1 VDAASDRDARDHSLT
16 LERVDGGGV
25 AALTDFLRDV
35 DLTLSALAEPSVRL
49 WVERDESGRI
59 MGSTGYE
66 LGADGGDALIRS
78 VAVHPAHRAR
88 GRGRALAEFAIAAAR
103 EEGARNAWLFSRRSG
118 AFWQSLGFI
127 VADRDELV
135 ARLGD
140 THQVSLFVR
149 TGQIEREVAW
159 TRPL

>member
-1 VDAASDRDARDHSLT
+1 MDAVSVRVARRHSLT
-16 LERVDGGGV
+16 LERVDAGSVGE
-25 AALTDFLRDV
+25 LTDFLSDV

-49 WVERDESGRI
+49 WIERDHAGRVV
-59 MGSTGYE
+59 GSTGYE
-66 LGADGGDALIRS
+66 LRAEGGDALIRS
-78 VAVHPAHRAR
+78 VAVHPAQRTR
-88 GRGRALAEFAIAAAR
+88 GRGRALAEHAIAAAR
-103 EEGARNAWLFSRRSG
+103 EEGARRAWLFSRRSG
-118 AFWQSLGFI
+118 PFWQSLGF
-127 VADRDELV
+127 VAADREELV